1 VSECS
6 TGALEEL
13 SPNEISR
20 GIFDRMNRFRLEF
33 LKNETDWRLKTAMK
47 DNLPTTSKIIH
58 ELGDRVVFR
67 DGKDGRRHEG
77 KIVGFDGPVALIR
90 WGNMDRRVHER
101 ELLPSFEVRQ
111 EAREETDE
119 EEDESETEI
128 IPEIKPR
135 SRGPKRKKKTEII
148 PEISEKRVVRESKRN
163 RKNDETDDRITREWW
178 TEDEDQS
185 HTRQNQY
192 LTRPKLN
199 CHIKAY
205 NRYGEEFSGEVIE
218 YHNWFKKQ
226 FRIREHCT
234 SAEIMVDLK
243 NINDWEYI
251 DEPSS
256 YRDEI
261 VGIPTGPV
269 LHASA
274 RNEETELFLSHII
287 NRGLYCEI
295 PEYL

>member
-1 VSECS
+1 V
-6 TGALEEL
+6 ALEEKFIIL
-13 SPNEISR
+13 IDSIVQFSEKS
-20 GIFDRMNRFRLEF
+20 
-33 LKNETDWRLKTAMK
+33 
-47 DNLPTTSKIIH
+47 IIH

-90 WGNMDRRVHER
+90 WRNMDRRVHER
-101 ELLPSFEVRQ
+101 KLLPSFEVRQ
-111 EAREETDE
+111 EAREETKE

-128 IPEIKPR
+128 IPEIQPR
-135 SRGPKRKKKTEII
+135 RRGPKRKKKTEII
-148 PEISEKRVVRESKRN
+148 PEISEKIVVRESKRN
-163 RKNDETDDRITREWW
+163 RKNDETDNKITREVW

-185 HTRQNQY
+185 HTTQNQY

-199 CHIKAY
+199 YHIKAY

-218 YHNWFKKQ
+218 HHYWFRNQ
-226 FRIREHCT
+226 FRIREHST

-256 YRDEI
+256 DRDEI
-261 VGIPTGPV
+261 VGIPTGRV

-274 RNEETELFLSHII
+274 RNEENELIDSHII
-287 NRGLYCEI
+287 NRALYSQYCEN
-295 PEYL
+295 PEYFNFIS